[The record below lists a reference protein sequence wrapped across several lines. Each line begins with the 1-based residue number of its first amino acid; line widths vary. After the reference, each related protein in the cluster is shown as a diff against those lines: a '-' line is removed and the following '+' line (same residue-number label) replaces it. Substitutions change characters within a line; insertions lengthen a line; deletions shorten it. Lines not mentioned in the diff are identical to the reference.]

1 MMVVFESI
9 LRCAASFFEIWF
21 GFILVQH
28 LVDKNRLTIPENILK
43 YTSIIGI
50 SLLLAANRGI
60 IFYSNNMFLIQV
72 ILSALALVIII
83 RKSIICC
90 IGIITCY
97 YSIIAL
103 LDFCFAVAGIMFAGN
118 RFETYVYL
126 GNSIWKE
133 LIFIFSRLLVIVA
146 VHLISKYIKPL
157 HLKRY
162 NKFLCIM
169 DAFLIY
175 ILSIFQTFTIILM
188 ENIKED
194 ILILSKDILWSL
206 LIAIVLLIIALC
218 SYIRSTVIIY
228 QKNILHLQEMFYKEK
243 YKEIS
248 LIWER
253 NKQLIHD
260 MRHHLFVLTTLSQ
273 EENVGKIK
281 EYLMELDKSYS
292 YPKMK
297 KWTEHPVI
305 DMILNQKLEYAK
317 ENGIHTQIQAQKGIK
332 IAFSDSDICSI
343 LGNLLDNAIEA
354 CNRMSS
360 PDKWINIILDNQGE
374 MFFLKVSNS
383 INELPVKRKG
393 YWVTNKIKSDVHGL
407 GLKSVE
413 SIVRQY
419 DGELVYDVN
428 DTSFKVSIT
437 LFANNNERRQKN
449 E

>member
-188 ENIKED
+188 E
-194 ILILSKDILWSL
+194 
-206 LIAIVLLIIALC
+206 
-218 SYIRSTVIIY
+218 T
-228 QKNILHLQEMFYKEK
+228 
-243 YKEIS
+243 
-248 LIWER
+248 
-253 NKQLIHD
+253 
-260 MRHHLFVLTTLSQ
+260 
-273 EENVGKIK
+273 
-281 EYLMELDKSYS
+281 
-292 YPKMK
+292 
-297 KWTEHPVI
+297 
-305 DMILNQKLEYAK
+305 
-317 ENGIHTQIQAQKGIK
+317 
-332 IAFSDSDICSI
+332 
-343 LGNLLDNAIEA
+343 
-354 CNRMSS
+354 
-360 PDKWINIILDNQGE
+360 
-374 MFFLKVSNS
+374 
-383 INELPVKRKG
+383 
-393 YWVTNKIKSDVHGL
+393 
-407 GLKSVE
+407 
-413 SIVRQY
+413 
-419 DGELVYDVN
+419 
-428 DTSFKVSIT
+428 
-437 LFANNNERRQKN
+437 
-449 E
+449 